1 MTDDQIDLARRPL
14 TGVRVLALT
23 HGMAGALATMM
34 LADYGADVVLV
45 EHRPDGV
52 LRRTGGHSLW
62 NRGKRS
68 VALDLAD
75 PDQRRLRRRA
85 GRRRRRRSSRTTA
98 PA

>member
-1 MTDDQIDLARRPL
+1 MTDDQIDLAQRPL

-23 HGMAGALATMM
+23 HGMAGALATMV

-75 PDQRRLRRRA
+75 PDQRRRA
-85 GRRRRRRSSRTTA
+85 ASWPPVPT
-98 PA
+98 